1 MNDPLTE
8 QEKAE
13 FILNFDAEWRK
24 VYAQLLSSGCL
35 DDEAGRYIPAK
46 IALVLTAEK
55 FAPFSDVGKRALANA
70 RHFV

>member
-13 FILNFDAEWRK
+13 FILNFAANWRK
-24 VYAQLLSSGCL
+24 TYQDLLSSGCL
-35 DDEAGRYIPAK
+35 DEESGSYIPAK
-46 IALVLTAEK
+46 FALILAAEEYKPFTADYK
-55 FAPFSDVGKRALANA
+55 KALANA